1 MSDWGGS
8 RPGAGRKAIG
18 DKPKVKRTFS
28 LTDDNY
34 NLVDYEAA
42 KLDISKSEA
51 IDRILTAVQNARPLS
66 GLTDLSYSQKIE
78 WLCAFWQ
85 YVDYSFGG
93 LPDEFRKAK
102 PGAAPPQF
110 SFDKPK
116 PPTEAAQPETL
127 PLFPDESV
135 PALSKAVDVSREA
148 LQNPGIVDNKGNLK
162 HALNNRA
169 RAIYAVSEHATE
181 AKTAGRHERAKKV
194 IADSEA
200 LTEIKSDYDAAVAG
214 VLALELVHLD
224 LTWWPRMSEEQKRD
238 YLRCAF
244 QTWDSQ

>member
-28 LTDDNY
+28 LTEDNY

-51 IDRILTAVQNARPLS
+51 IDRILTALQNARPLS
-66 GLTDLSYSQKIE
+66 GLTELSYSQKIE

-85 YVDYSFGG
+85 YVDFSFGG
-93 LPDEFRKAK
+93 LPTEFRKAK

-110 SFDKPK
+110 SFDEPK
-116 PPTEAAQPETL
+116 PPIETAQPETL
-127 PLFPDESV
+127 PLFPDEAV
-135 PALSKAVDVSREA
+135 PTLSKSVYESLEA
-148 LQNPGIVDNKGNLK
+148 LQNPRLADNKGNLK
-162 HALNNRA
+162 HALNTIA
-169 RAIYAVSEHATE
+169 RAIYEASEYATE
-181 AKTAGRHERAKKV
+181 ARTAGRHERAKKA
-194 IADSEA
+194 IEDSDA
-200 LTEIKSDYDAAVAG
+200 LTEIKGDYGAAVAAC
-214 VLALELVHLD
+214 LALELVHLD
-224 LTWWPRMSEEQKRD
+224 LTWWPKMSEEKKRD
-238 YLRCAF
+238 YLRGAF